1 VTANGYYTKT
11 TKVTK
16 ITKSF
21 VVFVI
26 FVTFVMRPWPVLG
39 GPR

>member
-1 VTANGYYTKT
+1 MTANGYYTKT